1 MYTRRAI
8 ASILNECRHAFN
20 TDVPQ
25 WTRHSLLYTPRPR
38 CLLRAESREVGQ
50 EAEHRVSETQQVRM
64 PIVRARPSVSTPRS
78 PRTILNRRETYL
90 GEGSEYGHVVFK
102 ASEERPLHAIDGD
115 GAHMCSPFVEPRGDQ
130 SSSCGVTFAEQCRHH
145 GIGERL
151 CVRFGEVERRTRQGG
166 AGKAMVLNEGNGKFQ
181 ELSSA
186 ILGVENIG

>member
-1 MYTRRAI
+1 MNVDTYLTRTYPNGRVIRYFTRLVRDACCV
-8 ASILNECRHAFN
+8 LNRGKWVKRRNTESRRHN
-20 TDVPQ
+20 KCE
-25 WTRHSLLYTPRPR
+25 
-38 CLLRAESREVGQ
+38 CLLC
-50 EAEHRVSETQQVRM
+50 
-64 PIVRARPSVSTPRS
+64 ARPSVSTPRS
-78 PRTILNRRETYL
+78 PRTISNRRETYL
-90 GEGSEYGHVVFK
+90 GEGSEYGHVVFE
-102 ASEERPLHAIDGD
+102 ASEECPLHAIDGD

-166 AGKAMVLNEGNGKFQ
+166 AGKAMVVNEGNGKFQ